1 MNFLYGLSI
10 FVILNLA
17 AAQAFSNQVS
27 TARQGS
33 ADIRKRL
40 ERVWV
45 YNRTNVTSTCHGSSV
60 IEQQR
65 VEHIFNIF
73 STRLI

>member
-17 AAQAFSNQVS
+17 AAQTFSNQVC

-33 ADIRKRL
+33 ADVRKGL
-40 ERVWV
+40 EK
-45 YNRTNVTSTCHGSSV
+45 GMG
-60 IEQQR
+60 
-65 VEHIFNIF
+65 
-73 STRLI
+73 L